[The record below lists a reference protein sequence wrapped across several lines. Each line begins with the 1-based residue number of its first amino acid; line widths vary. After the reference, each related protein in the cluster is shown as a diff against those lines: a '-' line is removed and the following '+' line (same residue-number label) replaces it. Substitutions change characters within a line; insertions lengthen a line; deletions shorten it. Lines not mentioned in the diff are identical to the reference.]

1 MDLRFQ
7 VSYEKATQALN
18 FMATKDG
25 GRISKLKAI
34 KLIFLADRYH
44 LRKYGRPVVGD
55 QYFAMEH
62 GPVPSVT
69 KDLADKSRYLSD
81 REKEYAERF
90 IETDDDK
97 RLTLSSVEDVD
108 QDVFSDSDIEALNFV
123 WKGYG
128 SLEQWAL
135 KNITH
140 AYPEWQVHQAELGAE
155 GCQRTEMEYA
165 DFFRDPDPQDPRL
178 STVGYRDFFSEVI
191 DEEQKESA
199 REIAEEE
206 TRICSLWR

>member
-1 MDLRFQ
+1 
-7 VSYEKATQALN
+7 
-18 FMATKDG
+18 
-25 GRISKLKAI
+25 
-34 KLIFLADRYH
+34 
-44 LRKYGRPVVGD
+44 
-55 QYFAMEH
+55 MEH

-69 KDLADKSRYLSD
+69 KDLADKSGYLSD
-81 REKEYAERF
+81 REKEYVERF
-90 IETDDDK
+90 IEADDDK

-123 WKGYG
+123 WKEYG

-135 KNITH
+135 KDITH
-140 AYPEWQVHQAELGAE
+140 AYPEWQVHQAELDAE

-178 STVGYRDFFSEVI
+178 STVGYHDFFSEVI